1 MTINKLTP
9 TEHAILYF
17 ESSSNVYRRHPD
29 IKPQELDRLVRVEM
43 YSMSRSYARELI
55 SKFLLSLQ
63 TIYHGDALMI
73 KDEN

>member
-1 MTINKLTP
+1 MTTNKLTP

-17 ESSSNVYRRHPD
+17 ESTGNVYRRHPN
-29 IKPQELDRLVRVEM
+29 IKPKELDRLVRIEM
-43 YSMSRSYARELI
+43 HSMNLTEARELI

-63 TIYHGDALMI
+63 PIYHGDALMI